1 MVPQARQICSQRQEL
16 CAIGVGYGWRLSVA
30 RSAKLIFKT
39 RDFREPFIPP
49 SFEVAGNQTIL
60 RIDRII
66 LPVRASRFVA
76 RVFQRQL
83 DLLQALRASALTIR
97 DCLQRGIKPK
107 RSNQRQYLG

>member
-1 MVPQARQICSQRQEL
+1 MVPQARQICPQRQEL
-16 CAIGVGYGWRLSVA
+16 CAVDIGYGWRLSVA

-39 RDFREPFIPP
+39 RDLREPFIPP

-60 RIDRII
+60 WVDRII
-66 LPVRASRFVA
+66 LPMRASRFVA
-76 RVFQRQL
+76 RLFQRQL

-97 DCLQRGIKPK
+97 NRLQRGIKPE